1 MIVMKPLVELAHYL
15 RVWAGDCRREQ
26 HYAVLVEIET
36 VSEIAA
42 EALAGQRTLAATAH
56 GARVADDE
64 AATLLDR
71 VLADGRVTRAE
82 LPLLRLARRHIA
94 RSSAADH
101 NLSETLS
108 P

>member
-1 MIVMKPLVELAHYL
+1 MNVLIELQSRLTSWLSEARSARNYSTSL
-15 RVWAGDCRREQ
+15 
-26 HYAVLVEIET
+26 EIET